1 LAIGANWRPIGRLD
15 WIGNWPDEPDFFG
28 LDWQLVGRPKIICP
42 IGPPC
47 INEYQI
53 LMGRKSEM
61 IFGVF
66 LALASL
72 GQAHPHMMT
81 GSGDHFGLLGNEN
94 VEVNNIR

>member
-1 LAIGANWRPIGRLD
+1 
-15 WIGNWPDEPDFFG
+15 
-28 LDWQLVGRPKIICP
+28 
-42 IGPPC
+42 
-47 INEYQI
+47 
-53 LMGRKSEM
+53 MGRKSEM